1 MTPAEEKK
9 LRKVKG
15 KGKGKKKKKKRKYR
29 NPKEL
34 TPE

>member
-9 LRKVKG
+9 LRKG